1 MSFFQ
6 KFAQLALG
14 LEGILVPV
22 FVKNPKSQSLA
33 AVFVMAEEDV
43 ISAFAPTAPAAPAP
57 AAEAEVQ
64 AK

>member
-33 AVFVMAEEDV
+33 AVFVMAEED
-43 ISAFAPTAPAAPAP
+43 IIAAFAPAP
-57 AAEAEVQ
+57 ATATPPVQ
-64 AK
+64 P